1 MTRFR
6 GVLST
11 QPGSVPYADF
21 ELTQEAS
28 DMRKE
33 QLGPYGDGTEIP
45 IFVQQPFRN
54 SDTLFIRTGDTGTR
68 IATFKSVTGAQLSTY
83 ASHDFEGSPRMGLK
97 PRRLIL
103 SGHTDGSVQVWDV
116 ARALEDYRR
125 DGKRDNDIT
134 PRELLD
140 ICQR

>member
-45 IFVQQPFRN
+45 IFVQQPFRVSIFAFLSLSN
-54 SDTLFIRTGDTGTR
+54 
-68 IATFKSVTGAQLSTY
+68 SVT
-83 ASHDFEGSPRMGLK
+83 
-97 PRRLIL
+97 
-103 SGHTDGSVQVWDV
+103 
-116 ARALEDYRR
+116 LE
-125 DGKRDNDIT
+125 
-134 PRELLD
+134 L
-140 ICQR
+140 